1 MKQDNYMSFSIVAGF
16 FIGLIISIIKFN
28 TPELII
34 LCTIICTIS
43 LYLIVIFCVSFYMMF
58 IDYNE
63 TKLNTDKLDSTL
75 DYYLNEFDKREKE
88 ILSVRKYLKHSISSL
103 NDNREE

>member
-1 MKQDNYMSFSIVAGF
+1 MSFSIVAGF